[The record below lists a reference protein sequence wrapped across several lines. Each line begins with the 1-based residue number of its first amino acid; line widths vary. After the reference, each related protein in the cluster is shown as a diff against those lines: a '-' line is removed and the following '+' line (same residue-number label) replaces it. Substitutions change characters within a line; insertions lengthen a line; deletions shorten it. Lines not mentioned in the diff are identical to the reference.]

1 MDNNDE
7 LAIALIVRGIGR
19 LACAGM
25 YLDQG

>member
-7 LAIALIVRGIGR
+7 LASALIVGGIGR

-25 YLDQG
+25 HLDQG